1 MSNLIPT
8 IGIEVHCELK
18 TKNKVF
24 SNTLNTYGE
33 VANTQINEIDLG
45 YPGTLP
51 KLNKEVINLGIKAAL
66 LLNCKINKIMHF
78 DRKNYYY
85 PDLPKGYQITQKMTP
100 IGYDG
105 YVEINI
111 DDKTKKIYLEEIH
124 IEEDTCKSI
133 HEKDKTYLD
142 FNRAG
147 IPLLE
152 IVTKPVIENEKEAVL
167 YLEKLRKILLYANI
181 SDVKIEEGSMRCDLN
196 ISMKEEDSKTLGTKI
211 EIKNIGSIS
220 NVASSIIYE
229 KERQKKLLLE
239 NIKLTEET
247 RKYDEKSQTTVL
259 MRKKENKND
268 YRYFPEPDIPI
279 IEITDEYINAI
290 RKELPLLPDE
300 LREKYKNL
308 NLNDIIINALI
319 SNKELNDFFLKLFE
333 EKINLTIS
341 ANIITG
347 DLLGYLNKNNLNLS
361 DTKLTIENFVKLI
374 SKIESK
380 QITSKI
386 AKEILNEIL
395 ISDSSIED
403 IINSKNLKVLDDT
416 DELNRIIDEIL
427 LENKS
432 LKDDYL
438 TKEDKTIKYIIGQIM
453 KKTNGNANPIICST
467 LIKEKLNN

>member
-416 DELNRIIDEIL
+416 DELNKIIDEIL